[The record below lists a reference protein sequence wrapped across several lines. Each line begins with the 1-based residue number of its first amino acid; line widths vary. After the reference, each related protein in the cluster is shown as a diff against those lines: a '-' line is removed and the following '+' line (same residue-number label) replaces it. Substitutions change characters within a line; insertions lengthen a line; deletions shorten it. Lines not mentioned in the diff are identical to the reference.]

1 MPRTGR
7 PRRALPRT
15 PTEAAAELR
24 RFGLSPTVLPLGVF
38 LTLSDV
44 VIVLDRLRKRGRA
57 ADVDTTTKESS

>member
-24 RFGLSPTVLPLGVF
+24 RFGLHPEVLPLGVF
-38 LTLSDV
+38 LTLDDV
-44 VIVLDRLRKRGRA
+44 VVVLNLLRKRGRA
-57 ADVDTTTKESS
+57 AADAAKEPTDV

>member
-24 RFGLSPTVLPLGVF
+24 RFGLHPEVLPLGVF

-57 ADVDTTTKESS
+57 ADVDATKESS